1 MIKIDSQ
8 IQLTNILDWA
18 SINYYNGRTSEL
30 SDEEFD
36 MLLKELQKMEKES
49 GIVYPNSP
57 TLRVGSDLQKEFKKG
72 EHPKPMFTIENVYDD
87 DGLINWVENVKEK
100 YGVDEFNVSIKYDGV
115 SCELWYE
122 NSHLV
127 KALTRGDK
135 LIGDDITE
143 NVKTIKNIP
152 LILPKAPYGMVYV
165 RGEILLPKSKL
176 EAINSERI
184 SNSEQPFAN
193 TRNACSGSIKQLD
206 PKITASRGLIFKAWD
221 CFGEYIDA
229 ETMQGKTWFLTDNG
243 FYYENIKLEDN
254 SVFCTNPFTIRY
266 KNRDEFIDTINS
278 MKKYLNEG
286 KLDYDF
292 DGIVIKINNANIQD
306 KIGTKDTRAIEWGI
320 ARKWNEDKE
329 VRTRLCGVDWQVG
342 RTGVL
347 TPVGRLEPVVCD
359 GVEISN
365 VTLHNWDFIQQKNIK
380 IGSELRITR
389 SGGVIPYVIDAT
401 TPVTALE
408 IDYPKYC
415 PICRHETINETD
427 VLIKCP
433 NEECNAKIIGQII
446 HFCSKDCMDIKTI
459 GEKVVEDLVNT
470 GLVEDVVNLYQIKSS
485 HKSIDE
491 VVNILG
497 EGYGI
502 KSVEKMFDAIEESK
516 NKPFANV
523 LAGLS
528 IPGVGKVMGRLLAD
542 KFKNIENLL
551 KVKYND
557 LISIDGIGEIMAHDI
572 VEWFDND
579 DNRFMCLDLMALG
592 LKMSVDENKIHENI
606 KDRGIKVCFTGKSYR
621 FKGDDVEV
629 FLVNNGFTIAGVSR
643 SLDYLITGIKP
654 GSSKVSKAQDYGV
667 TRISEIEFYE
677 KFNLK

>member
-18 SINYYNGRTSEL
+18 SINYYNGCTSEL

-57 TLRVGSDLQKEFKKG
+57 TLRVGSDLQDEFKKG

-292 DGIVIKINNANIQD
+292 DGIVIKINNVNIQD

-320 ARKWNEDKE
+320 ARKWNEDRE

-401 TPVTALE
+401 TPITALE

-427 VLIKCP
+427 VLIKCS
-433 NEECNAKIIGQII
+433 NNECNARIIGQII
-446 HFCSKDCMDIKTI
+446 HFCSKDCMDIRTI
-459 GEKVVEDLVNT
+459 GERVAEDLVLL
-470 GLVEDVVNLYQIKSS
+470 GIVEDVSYLYCLKN
-485 HKSIDE
+485 DYTPE
-491 VVNILG
+491 ELAEELG
-497 EGYGI
+497 EGYGV
-502 KSVEKMFDAIEESK
+502 KSCQKMFDAIEESK

-528 IPGVGKVMGRLLAD
+528 IPGVGKVVGRLLAN
-542 KFKNIENLL
+542 KFKNIDNLL
-551 KVKYND
+551 NADYVD
-557 LISIDGIGEIMAHDI
+557 LVNIEGIGDIMAIDI
-572 VEWFDND
+572 INWVND
-579 DNRFMCLDLMALG
+579 DNNRDICLYLKANG
-592 LKMSVDENKIHENI
+592 LKMSVDDAEI
-606 KDRGIKVCFTGKSYR
+606 KPTVEDRGIKVCFTGKSYK
-621 FKGDDVEV
+621 FKGDEVEDY
-629 FLVNNGFTIAGVSR
+629 LKANGFTIAGGVSR

-654 GSSKVSKAQDYGV
+654 GGSKVSKAQDYGV